1 VPAADGLPGSCG
13 GAALASADAIVAGP
27 NNRQMENAVD
37 QQHASDPTRGHPDT
51 HAGDAGLPEVRD
63 APAATVLAEGEWLA
77 VSTEGFSEQQRG
89 RPLEHLVK
97 ELVQNAMDSVGGSGR
112 IDLDI
117 QPAGLRRATIRC
129 ADDGPGA
136 DDLSRLN
143 VVFVTGKKDGVT
155 QRGRMGRGFK
165 ELLSVATHATVRSRG
180 QELCFTVGG
189 DDVRRVT
196 HRRGLHPHPGFAVVM
211 QIEHD
216 EAGKDLSSYF
226 RSFLLPPGV
235 VLAVNGVPVPP
246 RPVHKTVEARL
257 TTERFAHGR
266 WEKPVLA
273 TRIHLVT
280 TAEGEQPLIHEMGIP
295 VCDAE
300 WSEPF
305 HVDVCQ
311 RVPMNPNRDA
321 VQAGYPA
328 RLHKACLPALLPEM
342 TTERVLA
349 SWVGEA
355 AQSAG
360 DAVQKAVVAKAFGA
374 GAVRAVPATGRFDHN
389 ADAEELG
396 STVVHSAHMTG
407 GFRKLLQQQVPTA
420 AAVAKEAMR
429 RRAET
434 AVEAGLGR
442 AEVAALDLAA
452 DGADATKAI
461 ARFGREAVLARMDF
475 AQWFAEA
482 VVECRYGQPRAV
494 PVQVAHLEH
503 YAATWSLGGTLTL
516 SLAHEPFW
524 DGPFGRC
531 SFELLLHELAHHEAF
546 HHGRSF
552 PKEVEAYAGAAAE
565 VMLARADEARR
576 LFPEL
581 LPGNPGPE
589 PAASSGPVLDDPG
602 HDGTGEEDRPRP
614 SWMQRL
620 RLRMQGQRLVADSR
634 KAAEDAH
641 G

>member
-1 VPAADGLPGSCG
+1 MEVKHEE
-13 GAALASADAIVAGP
+13 AG
-27 NNRQMENAVD
+27 R
-37 QQHASDPTRGHPDT
+37 
-51 HAGDAGLPEVRD
+51 
-63 APAATVLAEGEWLA
+63 
-77 VSTEGFSEQQRG
+77 
-89 RPLEHLVK
+89 
-97 ELVQNAMDSVGGSGR
+97 
-112 IDLDI
+112 
-117 QPAGLRRATIRC
+117 
-129 ADDGPGA
+129 
-136 DDLSRLN
+136 DLS
-143 VVFVTGKKDGVT
+143 G
-155 QRGRMGRGFK
+155 
-165 ELLSVATHATVRSRG
+165 
-180 QELCFTVGG
+180 
-189 DDVRRVT
+189 
-196 HRRGLHPHPGFAVVM
+196 
-211 QIEHD
+211 
-216 EAGKDLSSYF
+216 YF

-235 VLAVNGVPVPP
+235 VLAVNGMPVPP

-273 TRIHLVT
+273 TRIRLVA
-280 TAEGEQPLIHEMGIP
+280 TADGEQPLIFEMGIP

-305 HVDVCQ
+305 HVDVGQ

-360 DAVQKAVVAKAFGA
+360 DEVQKAVVAKAFGE

-434 AVEAGLGR
+434 AVEAGLDR
-442 AEVAALDLAA
+442 ADVAALDLAV
-452 DGADATKAI
+452 DQPDASEAAKAV

-482 VVECRYGQPRAV
+482 VVACRYGEPRAV

-503 YAATWSLGGTLTL
+503 YAATWSIDGVLTL
-516 SLAHEPFW
+516 SLADEAFW
-524 DGPFGRC
+524 DGPFGRHG
-531 SFELLLHELAHHEAF
+531 FELLLHELAHHEAF

-552 PKEVEAYAGAAAE
+552 PKEVEAHAGAAAE
-565 VMLARADEARR
+565 VMLSRADEARR
-576 LFPEL
+576 LFPKL
-581 LPGNPGPE
+581 LPGIPGTA
-589 PAASSGPVLDDPG
+589 PAAPAEPVLGDPG
-602 HDGTGEEDRPRP
+602 HGGTGEAGCSQP

-620 RLRMQGQRLVADSR
+620 RLRMHGQRLVADSR
-634 KAAEDAH
+634 RAAEDAH